1 MGLRV
6 LVVDDDPNVCEVA
19 RLYLE
24 KQQAEVIPMAN
35 GAEAMEYLASSSAD
49 LVILDLMMPG
59 MDGLAMCRE
68 IRKSS
73 TVPIIMLTARAS
85 EYDRILGLDL
95 GADDYITKPF
105 SPSEL
110 VSRVNALMRRVEFD
124 RNRYNHEKIEF
135 PCLVIDVTS
144 RSISVCGNNVKITPK
159 EFDLLY
165 LLAREPGRVFSREK
179 ILNVIWGYDRYVND
193 RTVDVHVK
201 WLREKLRSNNNEYTY
216 LHTVHKVGYKFEV
229 RPDAN
234 KEA

>member
-24 KQQAEVIPMAN
+24 KQHAEVIPMP
-35 GAEAMEYLASSSAD
+35 GGTEALEYLQHAGAD

-59 MDGLAMCRE
+59 MDGLSLCRE
-68 IRKSS
+68 IRKGS
-73 TVPIIMLTARAS
+73 TVPIIMLTAKAA

-110 VSRVNALMRRVEFD
+110 VSRVNSLMRRIEFD
-124 RNRYNHEKIEF
+124 KNRYNHERLEF
-135 PCLVIDVTS
+135 PGLIIDVTS
-144 RSISVCGNNVKITPK
+144 WSIEVNGENVKITPK

-165 LLAREPGRVFSREK
+165 LLAKEPGRVFSRDK

-193 RTVDVHVK
+193 RTVDVHIK
-201 WLREKLRSNNNEYTY
+201 WLREKLRQNDNAYTY

-229 RPDAN
+229 QSR
-234 KEA
+234 